1 MQSPI
6 CKGDKLEPGCEV
18 TGGFL
23 WAIFMGEP
31 FAREGVR
38 QIFMQSFLSLPV
50 RRALL
55 VLWFCFISFHSALCL
70 AEENAGV
77 ELTYWTRS
85 FSGTIAGKRVKADLE
100 AVGGHVSG
108 SYCYEPCGKSGL
120 SRIQLE
126 GRQQMDNVEL
136 SETAYNK
143 KSEQIVSGK
152 WALVLQRT
160 SGQGIWSSP
169 DGKKSW
175 SITLIETNSGKYPFP
190 FEIRLLASAEPTYG
204 DSRCS
209 DPPLISEIRLYKN
222 SRLVQTLPTASQ
234 GTCSMFLPE
243 IVDINFDGYPDLM
256 LAQTLP
262 AGPNIPYDYWVYDP
276 AQGKMVSVSD
286 EMASV
291 TSPDLDPVN
300 KIISV
305 SWRASCCEHGVTTYR
320 WKGKH
325 LIEIDTAPSYFQPEI
340 IDGKLAIC
348 YITPAYQRNGRIE
361 YPNAVYQHGATLR
374 TTPLKLADCSD
385 VSSHDLPG
393 LQGRVEIQIWSGDS
407 SPAKL
412 VRTERLRWKKT
423 PVAGGKTMY
432 CPDIPVFNH
441 GAVKRHLLKAPDQ
454 CSDTPV
460 E

>member
-1 MQSPI
+1 M
-6 CKGDKLEPGCEV
+6 
-18 TGGFL
+18 
-23 WAIFMGEP
+23 
-31 FAREGVR
+31 
-38 QIFMQSFLSLPV
+38 
-50 RRALL
+50 
-55 VLWFCFISFHSALCL
+55 

-108 SYCYEPCGKSGL
+108 SYCYEPCGESGL

-160 SGQGIWSSP
+160 SGQGIWLSP

-175 SITLIETNSGKYPFP
+175 PITLIETNSGKYPFP

-209 DPPLISEIRLYKN
+209 NLPLISEIRLYKN

-441 GAVKRHLLKAPDQ
+441 GAIKRHLLKVPDQ
-454 CSDTPV
+454 CSDTSI

>member
-1 MQSPI
+1 MKSSV
-6 CKGDKLEPGCEV
+6 CKGDQLESGGEV
-18 TGGFL
+18 TGDSQ
-23 WAIFMGEP
+23 WIEFMDGP
-31 FAREGVR
+31 LARKGVR
-38 QIFMQSFLSLPV
+38 QVFMQSSLTPV
-50 RRALL
+50 CRTLL

-70 AEENAGV
+70 AEENADV
-77 ELTYWTRS
+77 ELSYWTRS

-108 SYCYEPCGKSGL
+108 SYCYEPCGKSAL
-120 SRIQLE
+120 PRIQLE
-126 GRQQMDNVEL
+126 GKQQLDHVEL
-136 SETAYNK
+136 SETTYNK

-160 SGQGIWSSP
+160 SRQGTWSSP

-175 SITLIETNSGKYPFP
+175 PIALTETNSGKHPFP

-204 DSRCS
+204 DGRCS
-209 DPPLISEIRLYKN
+209 NLPLISEIRLYKN

-234 GTCSMFLPE
+234 GMCSMFLPE

-276 AQGKMVSVSD
+276 TQGKMVSVSD
-286 EMASV
+286 EMARV
-291 TSPDLDPVN
+291 TSPDFDPVN

-325 LIEIDTAPSYFQPEI
+325 LVEIDTAPSYFQPEI

-374 TTPLKLADCSD
+374 TTPLKPSDCND
-385 VSSHDLPG
+385 VLSHDLSG
-393 LQGRVEIQIWSGDS
+393 LQGRVEIQIWSGNS

-441 GAVKRHLLKAPDQ
+441 GVIKRHLLKDSDQ